1 MSAVASTAEYVP
13 AAPAL
18 ELVGL
23 SPAELAEKEMYRWML
38 WFGLP
43 SLVAAIFVAA
53 VFATGSMW
61 WIGGAIAGVQAPSLS
76 QETTR
81 GGGANETVTPVSRS
95 GRKRVAAVRPPLD
108 RSGWV
113 QQPP

>member
-43 SLVAAIFVAA
+43 SLVAAIFVAV

-61 WIGGAIAGVQAPSLS
+61 WIGGAIAGPSEAPVLAIPIPSARCLGEN
-76 QETTR
+76 QT
-81 GGGANETVTPVSRS
+81 AIV
-95 GRKRVAAVRPPLD
+95 RVAPAPKP
-108 RSGWV
+108 
-113 QQPP
+113 

>member
-43 SLVAAIFVAA
+43 SLVAAIFVAV
-53 VFATGSMW
+53 VFATGLEPWSNACS
-61 WIGGAIAGVQAPSLS
+61 GARASASARS
-76 QETTR
+76 
-81 GGGANETVTPVSRS
+81 VSAR
-95 GRKRVAAVRPPLD
+95 
-108 RSGWV
+108 
-113 QQPP
+113 